1 MNKLFGKGGSTKII
15 RVRYLVIDS
24 WSVYNIVI
32 GRSAVS
38 DLRAVIPT
46 IHLTMKYPVVDGVV
60 GVVRADLEMVK

>member
-1 MNKLFGKGGSTKII
+1 LIHGLFI
-15 RVRYLVIDS
+15 
-24 WSVYNIVI
+24 IVI